1 VHAARADFSA
11 VLIPSRLPRHM
22 MPEGNA
28 RPALSPSLFAMIS
41 KAPAGVP
48 ELGILL
54 RVGMWDFP

>member
-1 VHAARADFSA
+1 
-11 VLIPSRLPRHM
+11 M
-22 MPEGNA
+22 MPEDNA

-48 ELGILL
+48 ELGILS